1 VRPEEPDPA
10 ARDDGVLARWLAG
23 QVSAELVALRERR
36 GHADRAALGRA
47 GDAHAQALIA
57 DALARW
63 RPQDAVLSEEAPDDP
78 VRLRADRVWIVDPLD
93 GTREFTEPGRIDWAV
108 HIALWSRDAGLTAG
122 AVALP
127 AQYRVLATDRPPPYP
142 PRRASAPG
150 PLLTVSRSRPPA
162 WAAAVADEI
171 GATLVPIGSA
181 GAKAA
186 AVITGEVDAYLHA
199 SGQSEWD
206 SAAPV
211 AVAAATGLHTS
222 RLDGS
227 ALAYNQP
234 EPRTP
239 DLLLCRRE
247 LAPQLL
253 AAVAAVRRP

>member
-1 VRPEEPDPA
+1 VRPEQAGPA
-10 ARDDGVLARWLAG
+10 TRDDGELARWLAG
-23 QVSAELVALRERR
+23 QVGAALVGLRERH
-36 GHADRAALGRA
+36 GHADPAALGRA

-63 RPQDAVLSEEAPDDP
+63 RPHDAVLSEEAPDDP
-78 VRLRADRVWIVDPLD
+78 VRLSAARVWIVDPLD
-93 GTREFTEPGRIDWAV
+93 GTREFTEPGRTDWAV
-108 HIALWSRDAGLTAG
+108 HIALWSRGAGLTAG

-127 AQYRVLATDRPPPYP
+127 AQHRVLATDRPPAY
-142 PRRASAPG
+142 PRRRATVPG

-162 WAAAVADEI
+162 WAAAVAEGI

-186 AVITGEVDAYLHA
+186 AVITGEVDGYLHA
-199 SGQSEWD
+199 SGHSEWD

-211 AVAAATGLHTS
+211 AVAAAAGLHTS

-247 LAPQLL
+247 LAPRLL
-253 AAVAAVRRP
+253 AAVAAMRRP